1 MAHRKVEQVMT
12 TQVVTAGLD
21 VPYKRLVELLAGHRI
36 SAVPVVSEGGRV
48 LGVVSE
54 ADLLLKPGRAEQPE
68 NPLHMA
74 FRRGRELRRK
84 ADALCARDLMTS
96 PAVTVP
102 PTATIAEAARIMHER
117 SVKSVP
123 VLDEGGRL
131 VGIAS
136 RVDLLS
142 IFLRDDLSL
151 RDLILQ
157 EVFERSLLAETSTV
171 QVAVEGGVVTLRGRL
186 DRRSE
191 VDLAGKL
198 TAAVDGVVA
207 VNNQLTFADDDARH
221 DSYVRPNW

>member
-1 MAHRKVEQVMT
+1 MARSTVEQVMT
-12 TQVVTAGLD
+12 PKVVTAGLD
-21 VPYKRLVELLAGHRI
+21 MPYKRLVELLAGHRI
-36 SAVPVVSEGGRV
+36 SAVPVVSDAGRV

-54 ADLLLKPGRAEQPE
+54 ADLLLKPGRPDQPE
-68 NPLHMA
+68 PPLHAA

-102 PTATIAEAARIMHER
+102 PTAPIAEAARIMHHHH
-117 SVKSVP
+117 VKSVP
-123 VLDEGGRL
+123 VLDEAGRL

-136 RVDLLS
+136 RVDLLRV
-142 IFLRDDLSL
+142 FLRDDVALQ
-151 RDLILQ
+151 DLILCD
-157 EVFERSLLAETSTV
+157 VFERSLLVDIATV

-191 VDLAGKL
+191 VDLAGRL
-198 TAAVDGVVA
+198 TATVDGVVA
-207 VNNQLTFADDDARH
+207 VSNQLTFAHDDARH